1 MVIMDKL
8 DYVSK
13 FHQMIVEDINYGVAT
28 PTKDTTL
35 KNLKLFQNFLYRNF
49 KNNKHYEKMWTVSNC
64 PVTMYGTKQE
74 FEH

>member
-1 MVIMDKL
+1 MLKEDVVIMDKL

-35 KNLKLFQNFLYRNF
+35 KKLKLFKNFLYRNF
-49 KNNKHYEKMWTVSNC
+49 KNNKHYEKM
-64 PVTMYGTKQE
+64 
-74 FEH
+74 